1 MKMWTY
7 RLRSTAESE
16 RLDASTRL
24 LFPADQ
30 MGNGMTENANG
41 PLNDDDIETVG
52 GGSAGPDGDADGTDG
67 TDADGTD
74 GTDAD
79 GTDGTDAD
87 GTDGTDADGT
97 DGTDADGTDTTDTDG
112 TDS

>member
-1 MKMWTY
+1 MAGYVCLCKTREH
-7 RLRSTAESE
+7 RLRAAATE
-16 RLDASTRL
+16 RIRSL
-24 LFPADQ
+24 
-30 MGNGMTENANG
+30 MTTTPNE
-41 PLNDDDIETVG
+41 PIKDEDIETVG
-52 GGSAGPDGDADGTDG
+52 GPLAGMVPSDADGTDG

-97 DGTDADGTDTTDTDG
+97 DGTDADGTDA
-112 TDS
+112 

>member
-1 MKMWTY
+1 MWTN
-7 RLRSTAESE
+7 RLRSTDESE
-16 RLDASTRL
+16 KVDVRTRL
-24 LFPADQ
+24 LSPSDQ
-30 MGNGMTENANG
+30 MGNRMTENPNG

-52 GGSAGPDGDADGTDG
+52 GGSGGPAGDADG

-79 GTDGTDAD
+79 GTDGTDSD
-87 GTDGTDADGT
+87 GTDGTDSDGT